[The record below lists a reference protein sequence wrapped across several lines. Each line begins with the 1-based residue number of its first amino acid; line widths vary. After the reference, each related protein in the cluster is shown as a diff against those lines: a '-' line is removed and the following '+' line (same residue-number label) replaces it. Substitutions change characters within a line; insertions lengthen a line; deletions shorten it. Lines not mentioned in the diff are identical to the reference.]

1 MGKSSNFDPISRL
14 HLGKADSAMFIGHA
28 MTMPGCGKR
37 ACAVY
42 CVVHRGSSGPF
53 THVYLVPV
61 DGGYRGE
68 VFLATVL
75 EGERVAEALAW
86 SERALAIV
94 LNGEARC
101 AA

>member
-1 MGKSSNFDPISRL
+1 MGNSSNVDPISRL
-14 HLGKADSAMFIGHA
+14 HLGKADSAMLIGHA
-28 MTMPGCGKR
+28 MTMPGCSKR

-42 CVVHRGSSGPF
+42 CVVHRGSAGPF

-68 VFLATVL
+68 VFLAKVL

-86 SERALAIV
+86 SVRNLAIV
-94 LNGEARC
+94 VDGGARY